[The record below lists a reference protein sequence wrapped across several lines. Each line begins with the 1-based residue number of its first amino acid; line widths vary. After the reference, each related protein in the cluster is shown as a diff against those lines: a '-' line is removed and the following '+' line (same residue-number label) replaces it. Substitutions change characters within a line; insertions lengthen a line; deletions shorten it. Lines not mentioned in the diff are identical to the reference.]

1 MEYCDVICCNVS
13 SLWLLIKGGIQKHKM
28 LMPMK
33 EFSEVLGVCKR
44 GGWSLETLQQLS
56 AECKFPPLRI
66 PSTASPIQNSL
77 HCKSAPEFATQL
89 VSTSTMITCIWLF
102 IHLKTKRFPETPK
115 TPERKRNPTLCKVLK
130 TPVDATSSRC

>member
-1 MEYCDVICCNVS
+1 
-13 SLWLLIKGGIQKHKM
+13 
-28 LMPMK
+28 MK

-56 AECKFPPLRI
+56 AECKFPPLQICPRI
-66 PSTASPIQNSL
+66 PSTANLPQNIL

-102 IHLKTKRFPETPK
+102 IHLKTKRFPEIPE
-115 TPERKRNPTLCKVLK
+115 TPERKLNPTLCKVLK
-130 TPVDATSSRC
+130 TPVDATSSRCY

>member
-13 SLWLLIKGGIQKHKM
+13 SLWLWIKGGIQKHKM

-56 AECKFPPLRI
+56 AECKFPPLQIRPRI
-66 PSTASPIQNSL
+66 CNTACL
-77 HCKSAPEFATQL
+77 HLSHDHMDLVIHTSEDQEYPE
-89 VSTSTMITCIWLF
+89 I
-102 IHLKTKRFPETPK
+102 PE
-115 TPERKRNPTLCKVLK
+115 TPERKLNPTLCKVLK
-130 TPVDATSSRC
+130 TPVDATSSRIREGVN